1 MTLLTGATHAADSP
15 GAARAARTELDF
27 TALLDGSP
35 IGHHRFTITN
45 QGDER
50 TVDSAAEFTV
60 KILGI
65 TAFHYKHHAVE
76 RWRGDCIASM
86 DSTTDDDGK
95 PSKIHAEQDG
105 EAFVVKGSKE
115 AEPATGCVL
124 TFAYWN
130 PAVRSQTRL
139 LNAQSGKIEAVEI
152 KPVDGPAIDVKGRS
166 VDVKGIR
173 ITGTKQPIE
182 VWYGPDGDWIGLDS
196 IVSGG
201 RKLSYR
207 LQ

>member
-1 MTLLTGATHAADSP
+1 MSLLAGSVPAAGEAGSA
-15 GAARAARTELDF
+15 GRTELDF

-35 IGHHRFTITN
+35 IGHHRFTISS

-60 KILGI
+60 KILGF
-65 TAFHYKHHAVE
+65 TAFHYKHHAIE
-76 RWRGDCIASM
+76 YWRGDCIASL

-95 PSKIHAEQDG
+95 PLKIHAEQSG
-105 EAFVVKGSKE
+105 EAFVIKGAKE
-115 AEPATGCVL
+115 SEPVSGCVL

-139 LNAQSGKIEAVEI
+139 LNAQSGKVEAIEIRPIEGPTVEVRG
-152 KPVDGPAIDVKGRS
+152 KPVAAS
-166 VDVKGIR
+166 GIR

-182 VWYGPDGDWIGLDS
+182 VWYAPDGSWIGLDS
-196 IVSGG
+196 VVSGG